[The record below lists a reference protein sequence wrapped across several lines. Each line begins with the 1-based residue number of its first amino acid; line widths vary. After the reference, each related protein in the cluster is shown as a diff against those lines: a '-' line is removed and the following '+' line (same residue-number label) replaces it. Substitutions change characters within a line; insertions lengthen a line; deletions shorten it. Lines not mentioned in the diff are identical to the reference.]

1 MRQAAFPFEVLDV
14 KDALVGAPHVYE
26 LDLMN
31 RRGPGISCK
40 YAALWAARDFT
51 CSLVIMMLRLLVQS
65 I

>member
-31 RRGPGISCK
+31 RRALAE
-40 YAALWAARDFT
+40 AATFLCCGLPRNP
-51 CSLVIMMLRLLVQS
+51 MLLL
-65 I
+65 